1 MKVKIAEAL
10 MFNKMVLAS
19 NFAAVGY
26 EDVPNSV
33 LIRTDD
39 DETFLNTIQ
48 NCDSSTD
55 SKARE
60 YYLRL
65 FSPYA
70 IQQRIEQAISRIE

>member
-60 YYLRL
+60 CYLRL